1 MLQKSLM
8 ENKIIS
14 LDDLTRLRYTH
25 KILDK
30 TVVFTNGCFDILHAG
45 HVSYLEQAKE
55 LGDILILGLNSDQ
68 SVKRLKGNNRPIIPE
83 RQRALLLAAL
93 ESIDFVILFE
103 EDTPEHL
110 LQRLLP
116 DILVKGGDYDLS
128 TIVGAD
134 LIISNG
140 GKVQAL
146 PFVDG
151 FSTTNIIENI
161 LNGQG

>member
-83 RQRALLLAAL
+83 GQRALLLAAL
-93 ESIDFVILFE
+93 ESIDFVVLFE

-110 LQRLLP
+110 LQTLLP